1 MLIEPKMRIETMGK
15 ISQAI
20 EQLGE
25 IRSDK
30 VHEYDLMLGVFD
42 GIGYN
47 LTFMDAGDKNVKHHH
62 ETYDAT
68 LCFLLG
74 EGQVLVNEDYL
85 NYSKGSCFKIPK
97 TTVHQIL
104 PKTDTLMITLQ
115 NPATTFS
122 KDGWGDIVFDE
133 PLF

>member
-1 MLIEPKMRIETMGK
+1 MGK
-15 ISQAI
+15 ISDAI
-20 EQLGE
+20 GQLEE

-30 VHEYDLMLGVFD
+30 VHEYDMVLGIFD
-42 GIGYN
+42 NVGYN
-47 LTFMDAGDKNVKHHH
+47 LTYMHAGDKNVKHHH

-68 LCFLLG
+68 LCFING
-74 EGQVLVNEDYL
+74 SGRVLVGDKYIPYE
-85 NYSKGSCFKIPK
+85 KGSCFKVPK
-97 TTVHQIL
+97 TVVHQIL
-104 PKTDTLMITLQ
+104 PDTETLMITLQ